1 MPRRSAVALY
11 AALLLSPLALI
22 AAPGAADSCDPGVTE
37 PGLIATYRPGALL
50 LRADRGEKSPALAAR
65 WAPGDGR
72 TDATRAARLEP
83 VDRDEIVGLGAGP
96 WVPVPVRARVQW
108 DALVGDTL
116 REFAPTANGE
126 AALLV
131 LQGDEFAFFV
141 TADGVLRIQPHESKP
156 ADRKVRRVVDEAE
169 FAERAAARVASL
181 ALVRASRPPW
191 APAFTEALAATSQL
205 VDGATLVGAT
215 HPAGVF
221 TARVDESKRCEGC
234 AWAYTQGSH
243 LACRQVDSVTVGP
256 NHRNIEPHWPACDR
270 FEPALDCQPCGA
282 CCREAFQTVP
292 VGAREPIRST
302 LPAMVLDHGTSQE
315 LRRVATVGLDIVAD
329 KPAPTRCAALG
340 GGDLVQVGAR
350 LRVSDYACQIY
361 QARPRACRSFTASSE
376 SCLVARRR
384 VGMSR

>member
-1 MPRRSAVALY
+1 MRWVRDGRASWWYDTYVSAKAPQESEDPVSVVWAKAMRQCGVAWPAASAGSGGVNGMARAQFGKGTNVAQQGNGACGEAVDLARSGQALFDQLCR
-11 AALLLSPLALI
+11 LLIEGHDSI
-22 AAPGAADSCDPGVTE
+22 GAT
-37 PGLIATYRPGALL
+37 
-50 LRADRGEKSPALAAR
+50 SPACNE
-65 WAPGDGR
+65 
-72 TDATRAARLEP
+72 THDASALDWRDAARLRLQWVLCTQWGLRQWFAP
-83 VDRDEIVGLGAGP
+83 PVGL
-96 WVPVPVRARVQW
+96 RAFW
-108 DALVGDTL
+108 
-116 REFAPTANGE
+116 
-126 AALLV
+126 AALDETV
-131 LQGDEFAFFV
+131 LDDKSDLAV
-141 TADGVLRIQPHESKP
+141 
-156 ADRKVRRVVDEAE
+156 
-169 FAERAAARVASL
+169 RVASL
-181 ALVRASRPPW
+181 ALVRAARPPW